1 METTQKEKLGAK
13 AAGSPDLCAVPSPP
27 IAPLGLSLMGFAMC
41 SPAAQNVA
49 LVIAKVSQE
58 RNQRDKQKAT

>member
-41 SPAAQNVA
+41 SPAAQT
-49 LVIAKVSQE
+49 LLLLL
-58 RNQRDKQKAT
+58 QK